1 MARKRPLSSPG
12 NLGQKRASLTAPAKG
27 APSRTRMVPTMRKS
41 SPPSHKPT
49 TYNQR
54 VRSLSK
60 TEADSNASV
69 KSDPTDPKALMRLYG
84 TRRVPGLYKPYEKT
98 EPRVVK
104 TYSERMKEL
113 QGPSSTQTQPR
124 RVPAAVSREQRDD
137 ELEPRPSSAPSR

>member
-1 MARKRPLSSPG
+1 MARKRPMSSPG
-12 NLGQKRASLTAPAKG
+12 NLGQKRDSLTTPARG
-27 APSRTRMVPTMRKS
+27 PPSRTRMVPTMRKS

-60 TEADSNASV
+60 TESEANTSV

-113 QGPSSTQTQPR
+113 QGPSSMQTQPQ
-124 RVPAAVSREQRDD
+124 RVPARSREQRDD